1 MSVVGSA
8 RGRAVDLGMGMGG
21 LTSGGVGR
29 SRVGWVEWPLV
40 VCLWVCSVRLW
51 AFVFGACCLLSV
63 LSVGSLPRFALTCRH
78 VSKHEQKF
86 ALCGSGLVCTR
97 AFAKS

>member
-1 MSVVGSA
+1 MA
-8 RGRAVDLGMGMGG
+8 
-21 LTSGGVGR
+21 SGGVGR

-40 VCLWVCSVRLW
+40 VCLWVCTVRLW

-63 LSVGSLPRFALTCRH
+63 VCCLLVGAGVLPRFALTCRH

-86 ALCGSGLVCTR
+86 ALVCRSGLVYACVC
-97 AFAKS
+97 

>member
-1 MSVVGSA
+1 MA
-8 RGRAVDLGMGMGG
+8 
-21 LTSGGVGR
+21 SGGVGR

-63 LSVGSLPRFALTCRH
+63 VCCLLSVVLGVSQVSLFTPRSTT
-78 VSKHEQKF
+78 QWTN
-86 ALCGSGLVCTR
+86 CTPR
-97 AFAKS
+97 TRPT